1 MKLAKHTILVGPAI
15 AGLLLFAQ
23 PAAAQWTGCGAGVHG
38 GLVVASVD
46 LQPSPFNI
54 GAQGQA
60 AGLAVNC
67 DYKMGAFVGGI
78 HAEYSWIF
86 GDLNTIGV
94 EADTTLGGRLGVLIN
109 AGSLLYA
116 HAGWTQL
123 DTKIGDMDGWKIG
136 LGNEFRVP
144 NSPLYLD
151 LRYTY
156 AQYDLS
162 DLAPGATVDAEAHTF
177 RIGLNVKFGPGMF
190 GGSGARFAT
199 DDPAPRVGV
208 APAKKCDPKLANC

>member
-1 MKLAKHTILVGPAI
+1 MKLAKHTILIGPAI
-15 AGLLLFAQ
+15 AGLILCSPQAN
-23 PAAAQWTGCGAGVHG
+23 AQWTGCGAGVHG
-38 GLVVASVD
+38 GLVAASVD

-116 HAGWTQL
+116 HAGWTHL
-123 DTKIGDMDGWKIG
+123 LLRTG
-136 LGNEFRVP
+136 LCQHLCHLFAGSFFALGVGE
-144 NSPLYLD
+144 
-151 LRYTY
+151 
-156 AQYDLS
+156 LS
-162 DLAPGATVDAEAHTF
+162 Q
-177 RIGLNVKFGPGMF
+177 
-190 GGSGARFAT
+190 
-199 DDPAPRVGV
+199 
-208 APAKKCDPKLANC
+208 

>member
-15 AGLLLFAQ
+15 AGLLVLAP

-38 GLVVASVD
+38 GLVSGHLD
-46 LQPSPFNI
+46 I
-54 GAQGQA
+54 GAPIGIGSEGQA
-60 AGLAVNC
+60 AGVSLNC
-67 DYKMGAFVGGI
+67 DYKMNAFVAGAY
-78 HAEYSWIF
+78 AEYDWVF
-86 GDLNTIGV
+86 GDLKTVGVNT
-94 EADTTLGGRLGVLIN
+94 DTTLGGRLGVLIN
-109 AGSLLYA
+109 AGSLLYV
-116 HAGWTQL
+116 HAGWSRL
-123 DTKIGDMDGWKIG
+123 DVSGLDAINGWKVG

-151 LRYTY
+151 LRYSY
-156 AQYDLS
+156 ADYDVKDILG
-162 DLAPGATVDAEAHTF
+162 PIPDAHAHTF
-177 RIGLNVKFGPGMF
+177 RLGLNVKFGPGMF